1 MAAIEVER
9 TEIIEG
15 GTMEPA
21 KTEPREEKGESYRY
35 DSRELDLM
43 DRVELPRMNP
53 WLSLALLVLA
63 GFAYVW
69 IWGVILRG

>member
-1 MAAIEVER
+1 
-9 TEIIEG
+9 
-15 GTMEPA
+15 MEPV
-21 KTEPREEKGESYRY
+21 KTETRDERGESYRY
-35 DSRELDLM
+35 DSHELDMM
-43 DRVELPRMNP
+43 DRVELPRLNP

>member
-1 MAAIEVER
+1 
-9 TEIIEG
+9 
-15 GTMEPA
+15 MESA
-21 KTEPREEKGESYRY
+21 KTESRVEQGESYRY
-35 DSRELDLM
+35 DSHELDLM

>member
-1 MAAIEVER
+1 
-9 TEIIEG
+9 
-15 GTMEPA
+15 MEPA
-21 KTEPREEKGESYRY
+21 KTDPQDHKGESYRY
-35 DSRELDLM
+35 DSHELDLM

-69 IWGVILRG
+69 IWGVLLRG

>member
-1 MAAIEVER
+1 
-9 TEIIEG
+9 
-15 GTMEPA
+15 MEPA
-21 KTEPREEKGESYRY
+21 KTEFRDTNRESYRY
-35 DSRELDLM
+35 DSHELDLM
-43 DRVELPRMNP
+43 DQVELPRLNP